1 MKSVK
6 TRYPSMCFFH
16 LRVPAPFFWSTT
28 SQTIWFLQDNT
39 PLIIPYKPNQP
50 PDYCQL
56 TMEGLHHFDHTYPV
70 PHPPRLHW
78 PMEASSR
85 PQNIL
90 RLQLKTASKRCRPQ
104 RRLSG
109 LSFFADQCQRAG
121 MIITPK
127 WCLPGEVD
135 FSLLQKRMAHKSR
148 LQPQLLEN
156 ISLIPPLTKGD
167 NYF

>member
-1 MKSVK
+1 MLRQDIHPCASFISESQLHFFGRPQVRLYGSCK
-6 TRYPSMCFFH
+6 TTP
-16 LRVPAPFFWSTT
+16 LWSSPI
-28 SQTIWFLQDNT
+28 SQTNPSIVVNWQWKVFTTLIT
-39 PLIIPYKPNQP
+39 P
-50 PDYCQL
+50 
-56 TMEGLHHFDHTYPV
+56 THTL
-70 PHPPRLHW
+70 PRLHW

-135 FSLLQKRMAHKSR
+135 FSLLQRRMAHKGR

-167 NYF
+167 N